1 MDKILIGNQIR
12 KYRREKG
19 LTQAQLAEIANM
31 SEKTL
36 SDIENC
42 KINPRYKSIISIA
55 RALEVPIGILTTEP
69 EKCSKDGFIDYIS
82 GCVDDLEDEDLQYL
96 IRYIQFYKTEKSLN
110 N

>member
-42 KINPRYKSIISIA
+42 KINPRYKSIINIA
-55 RALEVPIGILTTEP
+55 RRH
-69 EKCSKDGFIDYIS
+69 IS
-82 GCVDDLEDEDLQYL
+82 RRRDTVRL
-96 IRYIQFYKTEKSLN
+96 YKTLSGLRIVILGN
-110 N
+110 SWYNI